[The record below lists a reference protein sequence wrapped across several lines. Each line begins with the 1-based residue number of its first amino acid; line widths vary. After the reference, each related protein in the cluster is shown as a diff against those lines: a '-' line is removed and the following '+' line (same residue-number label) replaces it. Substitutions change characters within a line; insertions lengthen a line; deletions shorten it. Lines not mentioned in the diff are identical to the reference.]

1 MKWSSYSGVYL
12 NAPGVASPLQKHYLA
27 SSNKNGGGDE
37 VVLEKVVGSLHFQQ
51 AAQPSLL
58 DVCFLALG
66 VDSSIFFF
74 LFISH
79 LNLPLLAKFS
89 PLLVYL

>member
-1 MKWSSYSGVYL
+1 MTYRSLCQNYPFDDAMKYL
-12 NAPGVASPLQKHYLA
+12 
-27 SSNKNGGGDE
+27 E
-37 VVLEKVVGSLHFQQ
+37 LEKVVGSLHFQQ

-79 LNLPLLAKFS
+79 LNLPLLVKFS